1 MPNCASPVLST
12 LLGLT
17 LLAACTS
24 PPLTP
29 EERRALEIDTYCR
42 GIAEDERSKHLAKR
56 EQSQTDEIGENDE
69 VWEEATEGSDLSTHY
84 QAAYSEC
91 MKENRPESGS

>member
-1 MPNCASPVLST
+1 MPTCASPLLSA

-24 PPLTP
+24 QPLTP

-69 VWEEATEGSDLSTHY
+69 MWEEATEGSDLSTQS
-84 QAAYSEC
+84 QAASSEC